1 MHTTYKSL
9 RVWKKS
15 MQLVKQI
22 HQLTGDLP
30 GAEADNLTPR
40 LRRAAVAIPTGIAEG
55 RSRLTARECRYHL
68 GIARASLF
76 ELGTQ
81 LDLAVEL
88 DYATEPGV
96 EPLRDRLREV
106 GFLLDR
112 LIRSSNGR
120 QDN

>member
-22 HQLTGDLP
+22 HQLTGVLP
-30 GAEADNLTPR
+30 KEESDNLAPR
-40 LRRAAVAIPTGIAEG
+40 MRRAAVAIPTNIAEG

-68 GIARASLF
+68 GIARGALF
-76 ELGTQ
+76 EIGTQ
-81 LDLAVEL
+81 LDMAVQL
-88 DYATEPGV
+88 DYTTEPDA
-96 EPLRDRLREV
+96 ELLRERLREV

>member
-22 HQLTGDLP
+22 YQLASQLP
-30 GAEADNLTPR
+30 KTEADNLTPR
-40 LRRAAVAIPTGIAEG
+40 MRRAAVAIPTSIAEG
-55 RSRLTARECRYHL
+55 RSRLAARECRFHL
-68 GIARASLF
+68 GIARGALF

-81 LDLAVEL
+81 LDLAVHL
-88 DYATEPGV
+88 DYATESAV
-96 EPLRDRLREV
+96 EPLRERLREV

>member
-1 MHTTYKSL
+1 MHTTYKRL

-22 HQLTGDLP
+22 HQLAGALP
-30 GAEADNLTPR
+30 AAESDNLTPR
-40 LRRAAVAIPTGIAEG
+40 LRRAAIAIPTHIAEG

-68 GIARASLF
+68 GMSRAALF

-81 LDLAVEL
+81 VDLAVQL
-88 DYATEPGV
+88 DYTDETGV

-106 GFLLDR
+106 AFLLDR